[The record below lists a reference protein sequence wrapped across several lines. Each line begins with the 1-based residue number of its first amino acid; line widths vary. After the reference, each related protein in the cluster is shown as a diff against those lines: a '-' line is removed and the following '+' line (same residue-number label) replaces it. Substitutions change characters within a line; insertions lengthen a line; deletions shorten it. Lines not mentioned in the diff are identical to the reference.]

1 MADSGS
7 GMTSSTTR
15 SAFGTN
21 GMRPPA
27 PLPEYSLP
35 GPEMVRCRRLTFDTE
50 CARSR
55 TEEEWERLAM
65 PDIPVAS
72 SSNGKGGIVGNAVGG
87 NERRNNTIKVCER
100 DRCRRRG
107 WKCCP

>member
-1 MADSGS
+1 MAESGE

-21 GMRPPA
+21 GILPPA

-35 GPEMVRCRRLTFDTE
+35 GPEMVRCRRLTVETE

-55 TEEEWERLAM
+55 MEEEWERVVS
-65 PDIPVAS
+65 PVVDVAS

-87 NERRNNTIKVCER
+87 RERRKRTINV
-100 DRCRRRG
+100 
-107 WKCCP
+107 